1 MELGL
6 NPLVCFR
13 RTVCGSMIWAMIAT
27 PVLAGLTRDDCR
39 LEKALPE
46 NLHLQ
51 MTGQLVASPDSIF
64 CIQRE
69 FDRPKEK
76 IRYGIARSLWH
87 DIPDTEWRLDAQR
100 KPFVSVERNRITSA
114 LEECRSEKDIIFTL
128 RLTMNAKQ
136 TAYRVEVFAKQG
148 GVASVSAML
157 DRKNGRAPDLGPSQ
171 IPGLDCGLSEASAMR
186 MSIWLDSS
194 KLTRA
199 IYNKIIFK

>member
-13 RTVCGSMIWAMIAT
+13 RMVCGSMIWAMIAT

-39 LEKALPE
+39 LEKAPPE

-51 MTGQLVASPDSIF
+51 TTGQLVGSSDSIF
-64 CIQRE
+64 CVQAE
-69 FDRPKEK
+69 FDRPKPK
-76 IRYGIARSLWH
+76 ILYGIAGSLNFDLPRS
-87 DIPDTEWRLDAQR
+87 EWRLDARR
-100 KPFVSVERNRITSA
+100 KPFVSVERNRITFV
-114 LEECRSEKDIIFTL
+114 LEECTSEKDIIFTL

-136 TAYRVEVFAKQG
+136 TAYRIEAFAKQG
-148 GVASVSAML
+148 TVASVSAML

-171 IPGLDCGLSEASAMR
+171 IPGLDCGLSEAYAMR